1 MTSACIIFTVF
12 FLGGGTFYMMEAL
25 GLALKSK
32 SEGGLERET
41 EMIGLLS
48 SVETDDK
55 RDNVDGK
62 DWIPQDNEN
71 GGEIIT
77 RKPSTNSLRQ
87 PGKPVRRQ
95 RNAVIT

>member
-1 MTSACIIFTVF
+1 
-12 FLGGGTFYMMEAL
+12 
-25 GLALKSK
+25 
-32 SEGGLERET
+32 
-41 EMIGLLS
+41 LLS